1 MTAKVQSKAQNIVQ
15 SSECLYEPLE
25 DHLGYQLRRAAVL
38 LQADL
43 TETMRDLQLSP
54 TAAAIMLVLAKNKDI
69 IQMELSRILGL
80 QRTNVSPLIINL
92 EKRGLLSRSSHDGRS
107 QYLQLTQQGL
117 EQIANIQTRLAQH
130 TKRCFSQLSESAMS
144 NLAEAMG
151 SALQNLDQQN
161 AGTGTA
167 GINDQVSYQILRTSS
182 LAMNKL
188 VKSLA
193 PLELIPS
200 NASAMLM
207 IASNPGIIQ
216 SDLGRRLGIKRANI
230 STIISDFKERGFID
244 VQSKGRAHLLFLNE
258 KGQALVPEIKQT
270 MDRHEQICFSQF
282 DKMKTEATIAALKS
296 IRQQLKKHK
305 QKVQE
310 L

>member
-1 MTAKVQSKAQNIVQ
+1 MTAKAQSVVQNKMQ
-15 SSECLYEPLE
+15 SSEFLYEPLE

-43 TETMRDLQLSP
+43 TTTMKDLQLIP
-54 TAAAIMLVLAKNKDI
+54 TTAAIMLVLAKNKNI

-92 EKRGLLSRSSHDGRS
+92 EKHGFLSRSCHDGRS
-107 QYLQLTQQGL
+107 QYLQLTEQGL
-117 EQIANIQTRLAQH
+117 AQIKNIQTRLAQH
-130 TKRCFSQLSESAMS
+130 TERCFSQLSASAMS
-144 NLAEAMG
+144 NLAAAME
-151 SALQNLDQQN
+151 STLQNLDQQTSD
-161 AGTGTA
+161 TGA
-167 GINDQVSYQILRTSS
+167 LGINDQLSYQILRTSS

-200 NASAMLM
+200 NASVMLM
-207 IASNPGIIQ
+207 IATNPGIIQ

-230 STIISDFKERGFID
+230 STIISDFKDRDFID

-258 KGQALVPEIKQT
+258 KGQALVPEIEQ
-270 MDRHEQICFSQF
+270 MMAQHEQICFGQL
-282 DKMKTEATIAALKS
+282 DKTKTELTISALKC

-305 QKVQE
+305 QKVQ
-310 L
+310 

>member
-1 MTAKVQSKAQNIVQ
+1 MTAKVQS
-15 SSECLYEPLE
+15 SEFLSEPLE

-43 TETMRDLQLSP
+43 AATMKDLELIP
-54 TAAAIMLVLAKNKDI
+54 TAAAIMLVLAKNKNI

-92 EKRGLLSRSSHDGRS
+92 EKRGLLSRSFHDGRS
-107 QYLQLTQQGL
+107 QYIQLTEQGL
-117 EQIANIQTRLAQH
+117 EQITNIQTRLAQH
-130 TKRCFSQLSESAMS
+130 TERCFSQLAESAMS
-144 NLAEAMG
+144 NLAAAME
-151 SALQNLDQQN
+151 STLQNLDQQT
-161 AGTGTA
+161 AGSGTV
-167 GINDQVSYQILRTSS
+167 GINDQLSYQILRTSS

-193 PLELIPS
+193 PLKLIPS

-207 IASNPGIIQ
+207 IAANPGIIQ

-230 STIISDFKERGFID
+230 STIISDFKDREFID

-258 KGQALVPEIKQT
+258 KGQALVSEIEQT
-270 MDRHEQICFSQF
+270 MNHHEKICFSHL
-282 DKMKTEATIAALKS
+282 DKTKTEGTISALKS

-305 QKVQE
+305 QKIQP